1 MDLGKFRGI
10 GRMAVITAVA
20 ISFASEMRGE
30 EVVTAWDLYGGPVA
44 CNYPVFFNPFGE
56 GKKLPIRW
64 GFDTAWNSTDNMK
77 RGVRFATAATIS
89 CARVSF
95 QPWAEITTK
104 GVLPSSLQRNLN
116 SRMNTVALIGKKV
129 DIMLNL
135 DGGDNTVASVYGGYK
150 YENPNDKWNS
160 PKTYI
165 GDVVKQGP
173 KWADLIDATAAAVQ
187 AKGYEVVT
195 VAPLNEPD
203 FEQNG
208 TPIELFYEIAKNLK
222 DFTKYP
228 RFKDIRIS
236 GGNTLNDDEALKWYE
251 YNKEFLDEGNTHQLA
266 GDFNHYADFFTKVRE
281 DGKHA
286 TADELHNVMEAMV
299 GVEYG
304 MQTGIWWGTAEL
316 ARGEFMKASFGERLG
331 YAENRDAWSAASVY
345 RAPDGKLQGFLG
357 CSERQAKP
365 SDYKFVSTGGDV
377 FIDGHG
383 PLREYMVSLPGDP
396 KGAYQ
401 TEYQRNA
408 ENVVDIE
415 TGEDVRPL
423 IKGDYVIVNKN
434 SKMVLGGR
442 NSSTSNQARIQQQT
456 YSGASHQ
463 KWTVKPVARD
473 VGGDFSYFWIA
484 NSENGQ
490 RMDDLN
496 YSLNAGQYMIFYE
509 PGMGANQQWALE
521 YDGDGWFHIRNKHSA
536 LYLQCTGQTVVNV
549 TQQERTDNDNQ
560 MWRFVPVDAPLEF
573 DVPNTPKGLTAEARS
588 ASVMLEWESVA
599 DSGEITYTL
608 LRAEKDNEDATRA
621 GEEERYNIVAR
632 GLTATSFF
640 DNTVSGK
647 DYTYKVMAFDASG
660 NRSVA
665 SQSVEVSVE
674 PETGRIAYF
683 PLSSDLKD
691 AGENRFSIRTVQSP
705 IFTLGAM
712 SLNWSQY
719 GQLPYSI
726 LDSDNFTVIMHVSR
740 TLYSKEKPLFSTGY
754 GVNNHLTLNIADPDG
769 GTVTLRA
776 AKDGVEDV
784 ITGPKITQL
793 MSAYVAVVVEDGRAT
808 LYVDGEAA
816 GTGLDGLIPES
827 RVLTYIG
834 RGQQVPDG
842 NLGRIN
848 DLSVYN
854 RALTAEEIKGY
865 ANGEISDVDEI
876 DSNRVETAVE
886 YFNTHG
892 QRIQSPSETGVTIV
906 RKYFS
911 DGTATTNKIV
921 R

>member
-1 MDLGKFRGI
+1 MDLGKFREI

-20 ISFASEMRGE
+20 ISFAPEMRGE
-30 EVVTAWDLYGGPVA
+30 EIVTAWDLYAVPGN
-44 CNYPVFFNPFGE
+44 CDYPVFFNPYGE

-135 DGGDNTVASVYGGYK
+135 DGGDNTVTSVYGGYK
-150 YENPNDKWNS
+150 YDNPNDKWHS
-160 PKTYI
+160 DKTYI

-208 TPIELFYEIAKNLK
+208 TPIELFYEIARNLK

-383 PLREYMVSLPGDP
+383 PVREYMVSLPGDP
-396 KGAYQ
+396 KGNYQ
-401 TEYQRNA
+401 TADQKNA
-408 ENVVDIE
+408 ENVIAIE
-415 TGEDVRPL
+415 TGDDIRPV
-423 IKGDYVIVNKN
+423 IDGNYVIVNKN

-442 NSSTSNQARIQQQT
+442 DSSTSNQARIQQQT
-456 YSGASHQ
+456 YSGAKHQ
-463 KWTVKPVARD
+463 KWSVKPVPNT

-490 RMDDLN
+490 RMDDLS

-509 PGMGANQQWALE
+509 PGMGANQQWSLE

-549 TQQERTDNDNQ
+549 TQQERTDNANQ
-560 MWRFVPVDAPLEF
+560 MWRFVPAEAPLEF
-573 DVPNTPKGLTAEARS
+573 EVPAAPKELTAEARS
-588 ASVMLEWESVA
+588 ASVMLEWEPGS
-599 DSGEITYTL
+599 DSGAVTYAV
-608 LRAEKDNEDATRA
+608 LRAEKENNASEDPRF
-621 GEEERYNIVAR
+621 NIVAR
-632 GLTATSFF
+632 GLTETSFL

-660 NRSVA
+660 NRSAA
-665 SQSVEVSVE
+665 SQPVEVGVE
-674 PETGRIAYF
+674 SETGRIAYF
-683 PLSSDLKD
+683 PLTKDLKD
-691 AGENRFSIRTVQSP
+691 EDENAFSIRMSQSP
-705 IFTLGAM
+705 SFTSDALSIGWM
-712 SLNWSQY
+712 QY
-719 GQLPYSI
+719 GQLPYTI
-726 LDSDNFTVIMHVSR
+726 LDSDNFTVIMKAIR
-740 TLYSKEKPLFSTGY
+740 TDYATEKPLFSTGY
-754 GVNNHLTLNIADPDG
+754 GDDNHLTLYLSYQGSVA
-769 GTVTLRA
+769 LRA
-776 AKDGVEDV
+776 AKDGREEM
-784 ITGPKITQL
+784 ITGPALPSSETV
-793 MSAYVAVVVEDGRAT
+793 YVVVAVENGKAT
-808 LYVDGEAA
+808 LYVDGELA
-816 GTGLDGLIPES
+816 GSGLEGLIPNS

-834 RGQQVPDG
+834 RGQKIYYGYLG
-842 NLGRIN
+842 NVS
-848 DLSVYN
+848 DLSIFN
-854 RALTAEEIKGY
+854 RALSAEEAKDY
-865 ANGEISDVDEI
+865 RNEEISAVDEV
-876 DSNRVETAVE
+876 DNNSVVTAVE

-892 QRIQSPSETGVTIV
+892 QRIQNPSEKGVTIV

-911 DGTATTNKIV
+911 DGTV
-921 R
+921 RVEKLINN